1 MMADSLLT
9 VIGKSVPTRICAYRY
24 TVMLVLSLGPKAKIQ
39 VLSPGRCAQVLGLDL
54 GLDGGPWPLIEAI
67 KCLHQSVYCY
77 WCTTAHDSRL
87 ILMLTVLIKFRTFMT
102 TYLQYFYCHQ
112 EDFEPSGCLSACL
125 LLLPTCSG
133 RASSF
138 SKKSG
143 LIVRTQR
150 AKMSDELL
158 DSLAFA
164 SECSG
169 LL

>member
-1 MMADSLLT
+1 
-9 VIGKSVPTRICAYRY
+9 
-24 TVMLVLSLGPKAKIQ
+24 
-39 VLSPGRCAQVLGLDL
+39 
-54 GLDGGPWPLIEAI
+54 
-67 KCLHQSVYCY
+67 
-77 WCTTAHDSRL
+77 
-87 ILMLTVLIKFRTFMT
+87 MLTVLIKFRTFMT

-125 LLLPTCSG
+125 LLLPTRSG

-150 AKMSDELL
+150 GKMSDELL